1 LINYLGKRLQETFCI
16 LVSTVTLT
24 LNGFLLVLRFDAAQ
38 TPIIAVA
45 AFLGILTADFL
56 SGYDPTER

>member
-1 LINYLGKRLQETFCI
+1 
-16 LVSTVTLT
+16 VTLT

-38 TPIIAVA
+38 TPIIAIA

-56 SGYDPTER
+56 SG